1 MDKNIEVNLELLI
14 SILDKKLDL
23 MNEIYNIVINQKTM
37 LQSDND
43 CFSMLKETGN
53 MVKEKTLQINSLDS
67 EFQSKYDTISSE
79 LSMHKEDY
87 KGYIILLKE
96 KIKASTELKLKIKLQ
111 EEKNKS
117 LLENQK

>member
-14 SILDKKLDL
+14 SLLDKKLDL